1 MPLIERFDASP
12 SGARVSLRSI
22 GQRGRGLAVQLNRE
36 RGTFRIHFERE
47 GRPPLVIHANVLD
60 ARFLDRSAG
69 GLEDSSL
76 DLSLQFDD
84 PGTAHGAMFELLKAA
99 EPVEVTFE
107 LLP

>member
-1 MPLIERFDASP
+1 M
-12 SGARVSLRSI
+12 
-22 GQRGRGLAVQLNRE
+22 AVQLKRE
-36 RGTFRIHFERE
+36 RGPFRIRLERE
-47 GRPPLVIHANVLD
+47 GRPPVVIRANVLD
-60 ARFLDRSAG
+60 ARFRDRSAG

-84 PGTAHGAMFELLKAA
+84 PGSAHGAMSELLKAA